1 MPTARSRNP
10 GESSST
16 ADRLCRVS
24 YLYAKRPNDLLAA
37 GFAADSDV
45 VSRNAA
51 AAVGEAV
58 AALGAAGARTVLVPN
73 LPNIGITPA
82 LQAVGR

>member
-24 YLYAKRPNDLLAA
+24 YLYAKRPNY
-37 GFAADSDV
+37 GPV
-45 VSRNAA
+45 VFGSGLI
-51 AAVGEAV
+51 VG
-58 AALGAAGARTVLVPN
+58 GTGKFT
-73 LPNIGITPA
+73 GITGGLA
-82 LQAVGR
+82 WSYGEQGRKRGLYYLPGE